1 MDSVFILIKL
11 GVFLQ
16 NLRPYLFLAVG
27 SRSDDR
33 CFSAYVAHLT
43 GLDRDAVSVLK
54 DAGTVHANFQ
64 VPATATG
71 RVSRDV
77 STAVRS
83 RLDGQIII
91 FKGLASFPIFY

>member
-1 MDSVFILIKL
+1 MFSGTRGPFPWP
-11 GVFLQ
+11 G
-16 NLRPYLFLAVG
+16 P
-27 SRSDDR
+27 R
-33 CFSAYVAHLT
+33 CGF
-43 GLDRDAVSVLK
+43 K
-54 DAGTVHANFQ
+54 DAGTVHANFH

-91 FKGLASFPIFY
+91 YSSPRAKLLFLSLSALVTIYS